1 MSLSCV
7 WSETSLDPDS
17 RSHYGIATLLNNAL
31 DRAELGFIHR
41 NGFKELPPDTQGAVV
56 IIHGTHEAST
66 ANQVVNNIDRL
77 TWSVVIVIGDEA
89 AIFPTDRLYR
99 PRRKVW
105 IQMPVPVRHDIADRR
120 LICGYPH
127 DAPAFLEHYKGLPR
141 PYDWSFAG
149 QVNHPHRRQ
158 CVEVLRA
165 MHNGYLFESPTFWN
179 GIPRDEYYKVLAQS
193 KVVACPPGAAT
204 PDTLRVAEALEAGC
218 IPVADDRWPPGFPR
232 NGAVGMMGY
241 WRYVLGEEPPFP
253 LIRDWRDFP
262 AIVAQQ
268 LVGGTEKADRIQSW
282 WQGYKG
288 RMREWLRD
296 DVTSV
301 MNP

>member
-7 WSETSLDPDS
+7 WSETSLDPDN

-41 NGFKELPPDTQGAVV
+41 NGFKELPPDTEGAVV
-56 IIHGTHEAST
+56 IIHGAHEAPT
-66 ANQVVNNIDRL
+66 ANSVVNNIERL

-89 AIFPTDRLYR
+89 AVFQTDRLYG

-105 IQMPVPVRHDIADRR
+105 IQMPVPGKHDQAARF

-127 DAPAFLEHYKGLPR
+127 DAPAFLENCKGLKR
-141 PYDWSFAG
+141 IFNWSYAG
-149 QVNHPHRRQ
+149 QVNHACRKQ
-158 CVEVLRA
+158 CVEVLRSL
-165 MHNGYLFESPTFWN
+165 HNGYLFESPRFWD

-193 KVVACPPGAAT
+193 RVVACPPGAAT

-218 IPVADDRWPPGFPR
+218 IPIADDRWPPGFGRP
-232 NGAVGMMGY
+232 GMMGY

-253 LIRDWRDFP
+253 LLSNWRDFP
-262 AIVAQQ
+262 EIMSQQ
-268 LVGGTEKADRIQSW
+268 LIDWDENTEKLQTW
-282 WQGYKG
+282 WQNYKG
-288 RMREWLRD
+288 RMREWLRE

-301 MNP
+301 MNQ